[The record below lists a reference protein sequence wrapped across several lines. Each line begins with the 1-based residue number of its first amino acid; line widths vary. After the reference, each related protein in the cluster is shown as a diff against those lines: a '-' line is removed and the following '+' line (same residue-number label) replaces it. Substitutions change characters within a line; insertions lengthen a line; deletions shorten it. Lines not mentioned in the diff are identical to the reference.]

1 MISRAQ
7 AHAQGAALSAAAKH
21 SPVPPWRDTLRA
33 QAAEW
38 LRAVADYDS
47 LMGPPG
53 DESAPTRESLTRWV
67 AELDGS
73 TADDIIGIQLA
84 HEIVDRLRPDL
95 ADTGEPGDGAAIV
108 LLGVCGPGMYAVAGG
123 VNDDADW
130 LRIIRVMHQ
139 GGQSSLHLEGTG
151 GRDVYRNF
159 MGPLS
164 PVVVRA

>member
-1 MISRAQ
+1 MITRLQ

-21 SPVPPWRDTLRA
+21 STVPPVRDTLRA
-33 QAAEW
+33 QAREW

-47 LMGPPG
+47 IMGPPG
-53 DESAPTRESLTRWV
+53 EPDADPLDYQTAVEWV
-67 AELDGS
+67 AARLGDNAEPLP
-73 TADDIIGIQLA
+73 AEVL
-84 HEIVDRLRPDL
+84 VRWLRPDL
-95 ADTGEPGDGAAIV
+95 TEPADAGDGAAIV

-139 GGQSSLHLEGTG
+139 HGQSSLHLEGTG

>member
-1 MISRAQ
+1 MITRQQ

-21 SPVPPWRDTLRA
+21 STVPPVRDTLRA
-33 QAAEW
+33 QAREW

-47 LMGPPG
+47 IVGPPG
-53 DESAPTRESLTRWV
+53 DGELIDYATAVEWVGARLGDAAEPLPAEVLVRW
-67 AELDGS
+67 
-73 TADDIIGIQLA
+73 
-84 HEIVDRLRPDL
+84 LRPDL
-95 ADTGEPGDGAAIV
+95 VEPADDDDGATIV
-108 LLGVCGPGMYAVAGG
+108 LIGVCGPGMYAVAGG

-130 LRIIRVMHQ
+130 LRVIRVMHQ
-139 GGQSSLHLEGTG
+139 GGQSSLHLEGAG